1 MTAASPPP
9 RLRRDGASPLPLGM
23 DACPRPAHWRGRHTV
38 WPAEAEGHWAFC
50 AMVLSWTAFPA
61 ARGGPGGT
69 AVPTVVGVQS
79 PEGASFARGILRRF
93 SDFLK
98 LHAAL
103 KRSLPG
109 KKLRAPPSR
118 NSLVRVSA
126 SPGLLEERRK
136 ALEDWLDELLSDVDI
151 SRSAPVAS
159 FLELEAAARAGAP
172 PHTSSSPFPP
182 PPRALPFKRALAS
195 LTAST
200 DCLHAL
206 PPPGISTHGCA
217 SVHLGN
223 LLAAMTALLEAVQPE
238 VDVSGGPPSPLLG
251 PAEAALLAR
260 SPQLMAAG
268 NGGYVSD
275 STTGGRGTPS
285 EGLSE
290 AGDEEGGYEGERRGG
305 TGEVGD
311 AYLQGQAS
319 AEGLFADG
327 VGATAA
333 GTRLPEV
340 AGQNGGGKIG
350 GSDLRSHWRAAS
362 HDSLA
367 SDTSSVGGGGGS
379 GSGGGELAPATA
391 LPQPMMKESGAAAVA
406 AALAVAESRVRGLE
420 AEVAT
425 VAARASA
432 ERERF
437 TALQWELEEARG
449 AAVAEMARA
458 AAASAELSAALTGRE
473 AAEASAREDVRLLAR
488 EVLALRRALDGT
500 RADMAGA
507 TSAAADAAA
516 AVADFQA
523 QREAER
529 AALVDVLHEAG
540 TLRRRLRECGLDAV
554 ACEASSGGASTN
566 DTLALLSTSNGRITA
581 LLAEAQLLGA
591 AQSSGSSVDGD
602 DISVSDDGNRG
613 SRDSAGSASGAP
625 AAKEGETVT
634 SVEQG
639 CNEEGGAMA
648 PSTRDAGTA
657 GGLVAVLRVALS
669 EVLVDNAQLRKA
681 VNSLTRSVLATRDE
695 SSCGGTSENK
705 DVTDGGRAV
714 VQREVPAAP
723 S

>member
-1 MTAASPPP
+1 MTAASPPQ
-9 RLRRDGASPLPLGM
+9 LRRDGASPLPLGM

-109 KKLRAPPSR
+109 KKLPAPPSR
-118 NSLVRVSA
+118 NSLARVSA

-136 ALEDWLDELLSDVDI
+136 ALEDWLDELLTDVDA
-151 SRSAPVAS
+151 SRSAPMAS
-159 FLELEAAARAGAP
+159 FLELEAAARA
-172 PHTSSSPFPP
+172 
-182 PPRALPFKRALAS
+182 
-195 LTAST
+195 
-200 DCLHAL
+200 
-206 PPPGISTHGCA
+206 
-217 SVHLGN
+217 
-223 LLAAMTALLEAVQPE
+223 AMTALLEAAQPE
-238 VDVSGGPPSPLLG
+238 ADGSGGPPSPLLG
-251 PAEAALLAR
+251 PAESALLAR

-290 AGDEEGGYEGERRGG
+290 AGDEEGGDEGERRGG
-305 TGEVGD
+305 AGEGGD
-311 AYLQGQAS
+311 AYLQGRAS

-327 VGATAA
+327 VGAAA
-333 GTRLPEV
+333 ASTRLPEV
-340 AGQNGGGKIG
+340 AGQNGGSKN
-350 GSDLRSHWRAAS
+350 GSSDARSHWRAAS

-367 SDTSSVGGGGGS
+367 SDTSSLGGGGGGAG
-379 GSGGGELAPATA
+379 GSGGVELVP
-391 LPQPMMKESGAAAVA
+391 PPMMKESGAAAVA
-406 AALAVAESRVRGLE
+406 AALVAAESRVRGLE

-449 AAVAEMARA
+449 AAAAETARA
-458 AAASAELSAALTGRE
+458 AAASAELAAALTGRE

-488 EVLALRRALDGT
+488 EVLALRRALEGT
-500 RADMAGA
+500 RADTASA
-507 TSAAADAAA
+507 TAAAAAAAA

-554 ACEASSGGASTN
+554 AREASSSGASTD
-566 DTLALLSTSNGRITA
+566 DTLALLATSDGRITA

-591 AQSSGSSVDGD
+591 AQTSSSSIDGD
-602 DISVSDDGNRG
+602 NVSLNGDGDRG
-613 SRDSAGSASGAP
+613 SHESAGSAGGAP
-625 AAKEGETVT
+625 VAEEGDTVT
-634 SVEQG
+634 GLEQG
-639 CNEEGGAMA
+639 CDEEGGA
-648 PSTRDAGTA
+648 PSTRDASTG

-695 SSCGGTSENK
+695 SSSGGTSENI

>member
-1 MTAASPPP
+1 MTAASPP
-9 RLRRDGASPLPLGM
+9 RLGRDGASPLPLGM

-61 ARGGPGGT
+61 ARGGPGGA
-69 AVPTVVGVQS
+69 AVPTIVSPTLSVLSLSEVAPLHAMHGLLAGLPLVMLAARAPPRAQFFRVQVGVQS

-109 KKLRAPPSR
+109 KKLPAPPSR

-136 ALEDWLDELLSDVDI
+136 ALEDWLDELLTDVDA
-151 SRSAPVAS
+151 SRSAPMAS
-159 FLELEAAARAGAP
+159 FLELEAAARA
-172 PHTSSSPFPP
+172 
-182 PPRALPFKRALAS
+182 
-195 LTAST
+195 
-200 DCLHAL
+200 
-206 PPPGISTHGCA
+206 
-217 SVHLGN
+217 
-223 LLAAMTALLEAVQPE
+223 AMTALLEAAQPE
-238 VDVSGGPPSPLLG
+238 ADGSGGPPSPLLG
-251 PAEAALLAR
+251 PTEAALLAR

-285 EGLSE
+285 EGLSD
-290 AGDEEGGYEGERRGG
+290 AGDEEGGEEGDRRGG
-305 TGEVGD
+305 AGDVGN
-311 AYLQGQAS
+311 AYLQGRAS

-327 VGATAA
+327 VGATA
-333 GTRLPEV
+333 GSTKLPEV
-340 AGQNGGGKIG
+340 AGQNGGGKN
-350 GSDLRSHWRAAS
+350 GSIDARSHWRAAS
-362 HDSLA
+362 HESLA
-367 SDTSSVGGGGGS
+367 SDTSSLGGGGGG
-379 GSGGGELAPATA
+379 GSGGGELAPAPA
-391 LPQPMMKESGAAAVA
+391 VPPPMIKESGAGAVA

-449 AAVAEMARA
+449 AAAAETARA
-458 AAASAELSAALTGRE
+458 AAAAAELGAALMGKE

-507 TSAAADAAA
+507 TAAAAAAAA

-554 ACEASSGGASTN
+554 AREASSSGASTD
-566 DTLALLSTSNGRITA
+566 DTLALLATSDGRITA

-602 DISVSDDGNRG
+602 TVSLSGDGDRG
-613 SRDSAGSASGAP
+613 SRDSAVSASGAP
-625 AAKEGETVT
+625 VAEEGETGT
-634 SVEQG
+634 SLEQG
-639 CNEEGGAMA
+639 CDEEGGAVA
-648 PSTRDAGTA
+648 PSIRDAGTA

-681 VNSLTRSVLATRDE
+681 VNSLTRSVLATREE
-695 SSCGGTSENK
+695 SSSGGTSEI
-705 DVTDGGRAV
+705 DVTDGSRAV